1 MADDP
6 SFEIPERPK
15 RQYSRRTVQYDGDVN
30 FTLTPAHDRE
40 TDQLEALVIDVLD
53 TGPYRYGEWFD
64 LPMTLFLV
72 HDDQTNDTFRVSI
85 RDGSVTLHVLPK
97 TDSAGLKALYERI
110 VAASNCGWSVDRHV
124 EVA

>member
-85 RDGSVTLHVLPK
+85 RDGSVTLHVLQKP
-97 TDSAGLKALYERI
+97 TRRD
-110 VAASNCGWSVDRHV
+110 
-124 EVA
+124 